1 MEAWVREYREQHPAA
16 NAWAQRS
23 RKFQHLEATQGRIFR
38 LAEQLRVGLD
48 WPNVAPLFAV
58 LEALDDAVDAE
69 TSPTARP
76 TPTAAAAAGVV
87 AYKLLFG
94 KPPALQGHGWPQ
106 GFDRVE
112 PGELELATTGLRAQ
126 GFDPIVFD
134 GIDPAAYV
142 WALFEMRQRAA
153 DCDEV
158 MRLHQHAPSLPR
170 CLAVVP
176 ERVAERLSPRF
187 APATRAFATSGR

>member
-1 MEAWVREYREQHPAA
+1 METWVREYRDRYPAA
-16 NAWAQRS
+16 NAWAQGS
-23 RKFQHLEATQGRIFR
+23 RKVQHLEGTQARIFR
-38 LAEQLRVGLD
+38 LAEQLRVGLE

-69 TSPTARP
+69 TSPTGRP
-76 TPTAAAAAGVV
+76 APTAAAAAGAV

-94 KPPALQGHGWPQ
+94 KPPALLRHGWPQ
-106 GFDRVE
+106 GFDCVE
-112 PGELELATTGLRAQ
+112 AGELELATTGLRAQ
-126 GFDPIVFD
+126 GFDPIVID

-158 MRLHQHAPSLPR
+158 FRLHQHAPSLPR

-176 ERVAERLSPRF
+176 EPAAERPPARLI
-187 APATRAFATSGR
+187 PATRTFAAAGR